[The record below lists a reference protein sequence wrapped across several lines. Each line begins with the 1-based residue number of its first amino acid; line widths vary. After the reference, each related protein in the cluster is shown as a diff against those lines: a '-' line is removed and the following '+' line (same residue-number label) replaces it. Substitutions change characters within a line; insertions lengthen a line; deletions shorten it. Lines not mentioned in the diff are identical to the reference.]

1 MSSHLSPYLSF
12 RDNAREAM
20 DFYQSALG
28 GEVAYTTFGEFNASA
43 EPAEKEK
50 IMHAELTTPSGY
62 SLMAADTPAGME
74 LPTGSSVSMS
84 LFGDDEVEL
93 TGYWEKLAVGGTVT
107 MPLEMAPWGD
117 TFGMLTDKFG
127 TEWMVNI
134 SGTPAS

>member
-20 DFYQSALG
+20 DFYQSVLG
-28 GEVAYTTFGEFNASA
+28 GEVAYTTFGEFNASE
-43 EPAEKEK
+43 EPAENDK

-62 SLMAADTPAGME
+62 SLMAADTPGSME
-74 LPTGSSVSMS
+74 LSTGSSVSMS
-84 LFGDDEVEL
+84 LFGDDMAEL
-93 TGYWEKLAVGGTVT
+93 TGFWEKLVVGGTVT
-107 MPLEMAPWGD
+107 MPLELAPWGD
-117 TFGMLTDKFG
+117 TFGMVTDKFG